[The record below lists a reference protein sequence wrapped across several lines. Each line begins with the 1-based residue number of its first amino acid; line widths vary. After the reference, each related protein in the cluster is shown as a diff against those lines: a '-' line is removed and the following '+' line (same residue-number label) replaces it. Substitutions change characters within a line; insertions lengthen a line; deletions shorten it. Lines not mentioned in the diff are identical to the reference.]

1 MAQTNQTT
9 PSLADALSPENIAN
23 PYPLYRQ
30 MREIDPVY
38 WDERVN
44 SWVLT
49 TYAHNVSALR
59 DTRFS
64 ATGFMAETA
73 WIPEE
78 LRATLEP
85 PIRALTRQMLFL
97 DPPDHTRLRGLVA
110 KAFTPRMIEA
120 LRPTIQQIADE
131 LLDTAQANGRTELI
145 REFAYPLP
153 AIVIAT
159 MLGVPPGDRYQ
170 LNTSSGHFVTH
181 LDVINSTIEAL
192 FRPIPGFA

>member
-97 DPPDHTRLRGLVA
+97 DPPDHTRLPPH
-110 KAFTPRMIEA
+110 T
-120 LRPTIQQIADE
+120 LRAPWHHRIPHRQPYARPAE
-131 LLDTAQANGRTELI
+131 KPPPASATASAST
-145 REFAYPLP
+145 
-153 AIVIAT
+153 
-159 MLGVPPGDRYQ
+159 
-170 LNTSSGHFVTH
+170 TH
-181 LDVINSTIEAL
+181 LL
-192 FRPIPGFA
+192 RRP